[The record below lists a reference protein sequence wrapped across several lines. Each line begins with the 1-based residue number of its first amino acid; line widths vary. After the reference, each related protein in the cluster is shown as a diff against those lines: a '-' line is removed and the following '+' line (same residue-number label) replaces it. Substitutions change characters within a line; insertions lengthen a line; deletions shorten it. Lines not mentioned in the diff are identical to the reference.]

1 MLKYLKL
8 VECLVLVCKKTNK
21 QVLNEQK
28 VSIMTTMNDYQ
39 RNRKRGDPD
48 LTADENNTLGSTD
61 HQNIT
66 S

>member
-1 MLKYLKL
+1 
-8 VECLVLVCKKTNK
+8 
-21 QVLNEQK
+21 
-28 VSIMTTMNDYQ
+28 MTTMNDYQ